1 MNEKFADG
9 FYLGL
14 FIAMLVFV
22 WFSIIFAL
30 GGFK

>member
-22 WFSIIFAL
+22 YFAL
-30 GGFK
+30 RISF